1 MDYHL
6 QDIDYVQNFQQ
17 GDIIQRDILENDVT
31 NYQWGFVLNADCDIE
46 QRKNSDRIS
55 WIEIIP
61 AEEHIA
67 TRWAQRQLKDEVD
80 KRAPA
85 LSDEL
90 NACIKRQDLGLEKL
104 DKTDLISWLQEQS
117 GREVADLVGINKEE
131 TIRRLEALALAVR
144 ATGSYLE
151 ELVQLREAFGSQRV
165 KVLEAARKSLTTSD
179 GFPDIIFVPGLP
191 GFMEQGF
198 VLRLRDI
205 FSIEQ
210 RHVFQSYPDWKVRD
224 EREGFF
230 RTGRFSDQMRYQIV
244 QKMAFLFLR
253 IGAPEAYDNHC
264 GQMAGK
270 VFIEKEA

>member
-1 MDYHL
+1 M